1 MHEYPYPGGNRNMDQ
16 VVTTITV
23 VISLVVSVVP
33 VGAWL
38 ISYNAKK
45 QTEIEKLKAGNTKS
59 ALNRLD
65 EDVKDFRNAITS
77 IQATVKDLNAALIQN
92 RSDVSL
98 LKERLDDTKKLIERY
113 EKDHDSKIRNL
124 IKTEITE
131 LTKQLMLI
139 RTKKAP

>member
-1 MHEYPYPGGNRNMDQ
+1 MDQ